1 MHIERFYDQT
11 LEMIDRG
18 ETISALNMI
27 TGQLHLAHADTARWD
42 EVRATL
48 RDHPL
53 HATLL
58 QDPFCRRS
66 NERPRGYPGDAVLID
81 FLYEQRHGQSTT
93 ALGDEMFTITTASQG
108 AEGVRQRRA
117 YAEAMLAEAWRKGE
131 RVLVLAGGHLREAD
145 PLIGRDLGNVMVV
158 DQDPASLEYIR
169 RNHGERIGLTE
180 ANVFRYLRQ
189 AASEG
194 ERFDLVYTLG
204 LTDYLDTRQMELLHR
219 LMKGCLAPGG
229 RIVLANFL
237 PSHLGVGW
245 MDAVMDWQ
253 LIYRDETELETYAGQ
268 IGMMPRCW
276 RDSSGSIVW
285 CEMREG

>member
-1 MHIERFYDQT
+1 MHLERFYDQT
-11 LEMIDRG
+11 LAMIDRG
-18 ETISALNMI
+18 ETVSALNMI
-27 TGQLHLAHADTARWD
+27 TGHLHHAYTDAARWND
-42 EVRATL
+42 VRATL
-48 RDHPL
+48 RRHPL

-58 QDPFCRRS
+58 QDPFCSRS

-81 FLYEQRHGQSTT
+81 FLYEQRHRQDTT
-93 ALGDEMFTITTASQG
+93 ALGNEMFAITTASQG
-108 AEGVRQRRA
+108 ADGVRQRRIH
-117 YAEAMLAEAWRKGE
+117 AEGMLGEAWRKGE
-131 RVLVLAGGHLREAD
+131 QVLVLAGGHLREAD

-158 DQDPASLEYIR
+158 DQDPSSLEYIR
-169 RNHGERIGLTE
+169 KNHGNRIGLTE

-189 AASEG
+189 AAGEG
-194 ERFDLVYTLG
+194 LRFDLIYTLG
-204 LTDYLDTRQMELLHR
+204 LTDYLDVREMELLHK

-237 PSHLGVGW
+237 PAHLSVGF

-253 LIYRDETELETYAGQ
+253 LIYRDEIELEGYAAQ
-268 IGMMPRCW
+268 IGMVPRCW